1 MNEFFPNFKDLLM
14 RAFGFH
20 QNLVDGLMEKYKT
33 ELTMRRKYFNMLQDL
48 RGNIRVFCR
57 VRPLLPFEI
66 KKGYSECITF
76 PEEGALLIK
85 DDKDQMLK
93 FEFDQVYSSQTSQER
108 VSEDTTEYVQSVM
121 DGYNVSIFAYG
132 QTGSGKT
139 YTMNGP
145 AENPGVNLRAL
156 KNLFKLA
163 EDRKPMFEYEIKV
176 SIFEIYNEEIR
187 DLLQGIEKGKKK
199 KKDEK
204 AAKKEKVVHKIMHL
218 PDGSVEVTALNWIYV
233 ETDQDVIELDS
244 VAQSNRTAGVTDM
257 NAHSSRSH
265 MLLVVDVKGF
275 NVPANIEYVGKLYL
289 VDLAGS
295 ERVKKSGATGQ
306 ALLEAQNINQSL
318 SALGNCM
325 QALQQ
330 KNKFVPYR
338 DSTLTDIM
346 TNALGGNA
354 KTVMFINCCPT
365 TEHAFE
371 TVSSL
376 KFAER
381 VGKVELGQ
389 AKQQKKKPAP
399 AKAPETKT

>member
-1 MNEFFPNFKDLLM
+1 
-14 RAFGFH
+14 
-20 QNLVDGLMEKYKT
+20 
-33 ELTMRRKYFNMLQDL
+33 
-48 RGNIRVFCR
+48 
-57 VRPLLPFEI
+57 
-66 KKGYSECITF
+66 
-76 PEEGALLIK
+76 
-85 DDKDQMLK
+85 
-93 FEFDQVYSSQTSQER
+93 
-108 VSEDTTEYVQSVM
+108 
-121 DGYNVSIFAYG
+121 
-132 QTGSGKT
+132 
-139 YTMNGP
+139 
-145 AENPGVNLRAL
+145 
-156 KNLFKLA
+156 
-163 EDRKPMFEYEIKV
+163 MFEYEIKV

-187 DLLQGIEKGKKK
+187 DLLLGLEKGKKK

-204 AAKKEKVVHKIMHL
+204 PAKKEKIQHKILHL
-218 PDGSVEVTALNWIYV
+218 PDGSVEVTGLNWISV
-233 ETDQDVIELDS
+233 ESDQDVIELDQT
-244 VAQSNRTAGVTDM
+244 AQSNRTAGVTDM

-265 MLLVVDVKGF
+265 MLLVVDVRGF
-275 NVPANIEYVGKLYL
+275 NVPANIEYIGKLYL

-365 TEHAFE
+365 AEHAFE

-389 AKQQKKKPAP
+389 AKQKTTKKPTKP
-399 AKAPETKT
+399 AS

>member
-1 MNEFFPNFKDLLM
+1 
-14 RAFGFH
+14 
-20 QNLVDGLMEKYKT
+20 LMEKYKT

>member
-1 MNEFFPNFKDLLM
+1 MNFFPNFKDLLM

-244 VAQSNRTAGVTDM
+244 VAQSNP
-257 NAHSSRSH
+257 
-265 MLLVVDVKGF
+265 LLVL
-275 NVPANIEYVGKLYL
+275 PI
-289 VDLAGS
+289 
-295 ERVKKSGATGQ
+295 
-306 ALLEAQNINQSL
+306 
-318 SALGNCM
+318 
-325 QALQQ
+325 
-330 KNKFVPYR
+330 
-338 DSTLTDIM
+338 
-346 TNALGGNA
+346 
-354 KTVMFINCCPT
+354 
-365 TEHAFE
+365 
-371 TVSSL
+371 
-376 KFAER
+376 
-381 VGKVELGQ
+381 
-389 AKQQKKKPAP
+389 
-399 AKAPETKT
+399 